1 MSNLGGSSRV
11 VSILTLGSRCTG
23 LLRDAVFARSFGVGG
38 AADIFFL
45 AFQIPNL
52 FRRLFGEGALSAAF
66 LPMYAERHQKDR
78 PAAARFAAAGIS
90 AGIGL
95 LTVLIALLEMVLF
108 SLHPEGEH
116 PALAVELLRIVLPYA
131 PMVCLVALLGAVLQV
146 RGRFAPTAAA
156 PAILNVAL
164 VVGVLTGPD
173 GDPQARMHCAAWAV
187 LVAGVLQVAW
197 SLAVLGDQPFAKP
210 NRDAWDEAK
219 LLAKRAV
226 PVGMG
231 LSVLQVNILTDTLL
245 ASWPALF
252 GATSFGFAYPLEEGA
267 NTHFHLLHGCII
279 SFGVFDR
286 CRHCCFPTAE
296 SDQRPSLSSKTPSNC
311 TGHGSLWACQHLL
324 ASAWWPPQWFGRSLR
339 ADCSRVTC
347 QEYLLVVAYGPVFGP

>member
-66 LPMYAERHQKDR
+66 LPMYAERHQQDR
-78 PAAARFAAAGIS
+78 LSAARFAAAGIS

-95 LTVLIALLEMVLF
+95 LTVVIALLELVLF
-108 SLHPEGEH
+108 SLQPEGEH
-116 PALAVELLRIVLPYA
+116 PTLAVELLQIVLPYA

-164 VVGVLTGPD
+164 VVGVLT
-173 GDPQARMHCAAWAV
+173 V
-187 LVAGVLQVAW
+187 
-197 SLAVLGDQPFAKP
+197 SLANLCNTAL
-210 NRDAWDEAK
+210 RDC
-219 LLAKRAV
+219 
-226 PVGMG
+226 P
-231 LSVLQVNILTDTLL
+231 
-245 ASWPALF
+245 
-252 GATSFGFAYPLEEGA
+252 Y
-267 NTHFHLLHGCII
+267 
-279 SFGVFDR
+279 
-286 CRHCCFPTAE
+286 TA
-296 SDQRPSLSSKTPSNC
+296 P
-311 TGHGSLWACQHLL
+311 
-324 ASAWWPPQWFGRSLR
+324 
-339 ADCSRVTC
+339 
-347 QEYLLVVAYGPVFGP
+347 